1 VPWGDENGHE
11 GRGRLPPPSLPPSL
25 PYPLGLQLRLHL
37 HLNPHPQPESIT
49 SNPLLPLTLTS
60 FTSASNLAL
69 HGRYY
74 YAPPLIYIHGIHKAS
89 ARVRAPRDVKT
100 APSTPARKGRVEG
113 AFFALKLSL
122 HLG

>member
-1 VPWGDENGHE
+1 MGWW
-11 GRGRLPPPSLPPSL
+11 RTSWWRTTSLPPSL

-74 YAPPLIYIHGIHKAS
+74 ASSLIYIHGIHKAS
-89 ARVRAPRDVKT
+89 ARVRAPGDVIT

-113 AFFALKLSL
+113 AFFAFKLSS
-122 HLG
+122 HLGYI